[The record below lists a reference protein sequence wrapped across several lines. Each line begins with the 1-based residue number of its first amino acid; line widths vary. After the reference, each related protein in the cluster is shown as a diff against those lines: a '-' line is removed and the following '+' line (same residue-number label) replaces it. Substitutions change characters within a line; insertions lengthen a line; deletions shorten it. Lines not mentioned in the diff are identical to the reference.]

1 MTVTIR
7 HTILQLVIEGPAVSY
22 EIVLSSAHDGTEDCF
37 DLTWNEMDRMKTRET
52 FMTLPIALLRVA
64 ALIECCKVTGYFQ
77 DDFASFIDNAE
88 TFLSS
93 NVNPD
98 DLALLYRTHED
109 D

>member
-1 MTVTIR
+1 MTVTIG

-22 EIVLSSAHDGTEDCF
+22 EIVLSTAHDGME
-37 DLTWNEMDRMKTRET
+37 
-52 FMTLPIALLRVA
+52 
-64 ALIECCKVTGYFQ
+64 
-77 DDFASFIDNAE
+77 DFASFIDNAE